1 MEEENLIRTKRK
13 VWNQLGKLK
22 KWPDR
27 TSFNDVIEFLI
38 KEYREKEYT
47 KRLLK

>member
-1 MEEENLIRTKRK
+1 MIRVKSK
-13 VWNQLGKLK
+13 VWNKLGKLK

-38 KEYREKEYT
+38 EEYGAKEYT